1 MPLMAQFANLRME
14 WCLNCHRNPEQYVRP
29 REFITTMGYEPA
41 GDQEEIGRRLVAEYQ
56 IQSPRVL
63 TSCSTCHR

>member
-1 MPLMAQFANLRME
+1 MAQYSNLRME
-14 WCLNCHRNPEQYVRP
+14 WCLTCHRNPEQYVRP
-29 REFITTMGYEPA
+29 REFVTTMGYQPD
-41 GDQEEIGRRLVAEYQ
+41 GDQEEIGRKLVAEYQ